1 MMLFT
6 DPLFASL
13 SSQFTMIDWAVLLL
27 YLVVV
32 SVLGVVLAGKQ
43 TDMEAFFRGGNRLP
57 WYAVS
62 ASMIATI
69 ISAVTFV
76 AVPSIAYKDG
86 GNFSYLQFGI
96 IAGLLSRMFVSFVL
110 VPAYYKYDVY
120 SPYDYMGQRL
130 GEAART
136 VTTALF
142 SLMGLLAQAARVY
155 LTAIILELLMK
166 DQLTAVSNAT
176 GIDTVVLAVGFV
188 GIIAIIWTMLG
199 GIATVIWTDAML
211 FLVFVVGG
219 LIAIGVVATEVPGGL
234 GAVVE
239 QGWNAGKF
247 KLWNLSGSAGLDEGV
262 KYASNWGAIFASPYT
277 LWAAILAVTF
287 GNIGSYG
294 TDQLLAQRIFTCRSQ
309 RDAKLAVM
317 SSLAAELVVALMLL
331 VGVGLWAFYNQFPD
345 RLIGESAMVVADKPD
360 NIFPVFILNEVPV
373 VLRGLIVAGIFAAAI
388 SSLTSI
394 LAALSQTSMSAVY
407 LPLVGLSAD
416 KPIPAERNAEVLR
429 VSRILIVLWGIALC
443 AVAVGID
450 KYVEAQKAAGSEVY
464 FLDLA
469 LGLASYVLGTLF
481 ATFLLA
487 WLPTNRNAYGLIWSA
502 PLSVFCVVA
511 ARFHSEWTAQLCFVV
526 SAILLGTWIA
536 AAFAGGT
543 RRKSRLGKTLILAAG
558 CGLLFVLTKFLWFGQ
573 IDISSGEFLTD
584 ENGIKKLAIAW
595 PWYAP
600 IGGSVAFVFG
610 YLLGERKV
618 EPMAVE

>member
-1 MMLFT
+1 M
-6 DPLFASL
+6 PIAPPHFASL
-13 SSQFTMIDWAVLLL
+13 SSQFTTIDWIVLIL
-27 YLVVV
+27 YLVIV
-32 SVLGVVLAGKQ
+32 SVLGVALAGKQ
-43 TDMEAFFRGGNRLP
+43 TDMEGFFRGGNRLP

-76 AVPSIAYKDG
+76 AVPSVAYKDG

-96 IAGLLSRMFVSFVL
+96 IAGLLSRLFVSFVL
-110 VPAYYKYDVY
+110 VPAYYKHRVY

-130 GEAART
+130 GEAARS

-142 SLMGLLAQAARVY
+142 SLMGLLAQASRVY

-166 DQLTAVSNAT
+166 DQLATASNALG
-176 GIDTVVLAVGFV
+176 GIDTVILSVSLVG
-188 GIIAIIWTMLG
+188 GIAIVWTMLG

-219 LIAIGVVATEVPGGL
+219 LIAIGVVATEIPGGL
-234 GAVVE
+234 GDVIRL
-239 QGWNAGKF
+239 GWDAGKF
-247 KLWNLSGSAGLDEGV
+247 KLWTLGDSGASSGV
-262 KYASNWGAIFASPYT
+262 EFSSRLGAIFASPYT
-277 LWAAILAVTF
+277 LWAAIIAVTF
-287 GNIGSYG
+287 GNIGAYG

-317 SSLAAELVVALMLL
+317 SSYAGELVVALMLL
-331 VGVGLWAFYNQFPD
+331 VGVGLWAFYNQFPE
-345 RLIGESAMVVADKPD
+345 RLVGESAVVVADKPD

-394 LAALSQTSMSAVY
+394 LAALSQTTLSALY

-416 KPIPAERNAEVLR
+416 EPIPPERNAEVLR
-429 VSRILIVLWGIALC
+429 FSRVLIVIWGIALC
-443 AVAVGID
+443 AMAVAID
-450 KYVEAQKAAGSEVY
+450 RYVQAQKAAGSEVY

-469 LGLASYVLGTLF
+469 LGLANYVLGTLF

-511 ARFHSEWTAQLCFVV
+511 ARFHSDWTITLCIVV
-526 SAILLGTWIA
+526 TSVLIVTWVL
-536 AAFAGGT
+536 AAFANKEQCFT
-543 RRKSRLGKTLILAAG
+543 RLGKTPILAVG
-558 CGLLFVLTKFLWFGQ
+558 CGLLFVLTQFLWFSQ
-573 IDISSGEFLTD
+573 VELESGELLMD
-584 ENGIKKLAIAW
+584 ANGIKKIPIAW

-600 IGGSVAFVFG
+600 IGGTVAFVFG
-610 YLLGERKV
+610 YLLGESREGKGV
-618 EPMAVE
+618 SK